1 MRNCRTTNIEVTAV
15 VMIVW
20 YLDLQHAMQSVLVT
34 TKVVS
39 SNLVHGEVYSIQ
51 QYVMKFANDL
61 Q

>member
-1 MRNCRTTNIEVTAV
+1 MQNCRTTNIEVTVV

-39 SNLVHGEVYSIQ
+39 SNLVHGEMYIVLDTTCDKVGQ
-51 QYVMKFANDL
+51 
-61 Q
+61 

>member
-1 MRNCRTTNIEVTAV
+1 MQNCRTTNIEVTV
-15 VMIVW
+15 VVVIVW
-20 YLDLQHAMQSVLVT
+20 YLDLQHAMQSVPVT
-34 TKVVS
+34 TKVLS